1 VGIEVAMIDPYP
13 HDGLSGDQIIQIF
26 KA

>member
-13 HDGLSGDQIIQIF
+13 RDGLSGDQIIQIF